1 MEGVGVRKL
10 VERLTKPVEDLD
22 REQLIEFCS
31 ALNCRK
37 ASELQPRALNRVAGE
52 VQSVRVVPRAG
63 APTLEVTLSDGHAS
77 VVGIFFGRRKL
88 AGLSPGRRLV
98 LEGVVAP
105 LGNRNVMYN
114 PIYELLA

>member
-1 MEGVGVRKL
+1 VGVRKF

-22 REQLIEFCS
+22 REKLIEFC
-31 ALNCRK
+31 AGLGCTK
-37 ASELQPRALNRVAGE
+37 ADQLDPRATARVAGE

-63 APTLEVTLSDGHAS
+63 SPCLEVTVSDGYGA

-114 PIYELLA
+114 PVYELLA